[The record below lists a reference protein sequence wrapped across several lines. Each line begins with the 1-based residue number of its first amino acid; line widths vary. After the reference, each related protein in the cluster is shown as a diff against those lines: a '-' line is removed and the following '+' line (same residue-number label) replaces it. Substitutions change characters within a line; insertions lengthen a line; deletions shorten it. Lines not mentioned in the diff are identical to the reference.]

1 MFFCL
6 CCNLTQAPFSSS
18 GPGSFRLRPGR
29 PGRRCLQPGGRPP
42 PEAAL
47 AGRPG
52 PQRDSKQS
60 PKQQRL
66 SLSRDFPKRNT
77 GAAPRA
83 SPSCRGPPGPVL
95 PKPSLS
101 LSPSAWPKSSHL
113 LQAEHR
119 MCVESCSATS
129 TFPRKGRGV
138 FPWLAPA
145 AASLGG
151 WGTWRRLGQKAQ
163 AHRATLPEEITASH
177 HGGLRCL
184 RCLLSRAVEVYES
197 P

>member
-129 TFPRKGRGV
+129 TFPKKGKGR
-138 FPWLAPA
+138 FPLARTCCGFA
-145 AASLGG
+145 
-151 WGTWRRLGQKAQ
+151 WRLGDLEAPGAKGAG
-163 AHRATLPEEITASH
+163 APCYSSGRDHRIT
-177 HGGLRCL
+177 
-184 RCLLSRAVEVYES
+184 SRRTSMSSMSAL
-197 P
+197 